1 HAHADGRR
9 IVVAGLGPRAETTA
23 ETLRRA
29 AAAAVRRARDLGAR
43 TVAAEVLGDRL
54 TARLR
59 AQAVVEGAI
68 LGTYYFDRY
77 KREKVDKTVTEL
89 RIVEPDARRARDAA
103 GLGIMRALPTLK
115 PAIEVHGLIAATEN
129 MPSGSAIRPGD
140 VLRAMN
146 GTTIEIGNTDA
157 EGRLTLADGLCYA
170 NTHVQPDEIIDMA
183 TLTGAC
189 VIALGQLCSGL
200 LANN

>member
-1 HAHADGRR
+1 MFLHLTCGPVRR
-9 IVVAGLGPRAETTA
+9 PPASGKRRMIVIIGKVITIDSGGLDLKPAEGILRMKYDMAG
-23 ETLRRA
+23 
-29 AAAAVRRARDLGAR
+29 AAAV
-43 TVAAEVLGDRL
+43 
-54 TARLR
+54 
-59 AQAVVEGAI
+59 
-68 LGTYYFDRY
+68 
-77 KREKVDKTVTEL
+77 
-89 RIVEPDARRARDAA
+89 
-103 GLGIMRALPTLK
+103 LGIMRVLPTLK
-115 PAIEVHGLIAATEN
+115 PPVEVHGLIAATEN

-189 VIALGQLCSGL
+189 VVALGQLCSGL
-200 LANN
+200 LANNQAL